1 MNKYLFL
8 GRLKDQS
15 DRDCCLYIENKNLRW
30 ECDHY
35 FGRINLH
42 GSCFC
47 HSGLPDYDDL
57 ETVLSREEYKEL
69 MVYNGEIGKLGYGI
83 KKDSERYKNGCAL
96 SKEIQ
101 HIFDKL
107 NSDEAKEFQ
116 GKIIEEEKEV
126 FGGRV

>member
-1 MNKYLFL
+1 MSKYLFL

-15 DRDCCLYIENKNLRW
+15 NESCCLYIENKNPRW

-47 HSGLPDYDDL
+47 HSDFPDYDDL

-69 MVYNGEIGKLGYGI
+69 IVYNGEIGKLGYGI
-83 KKDSERYKNGCAL
+83 KRILRGIKTDAICRRKSSIFLISSIQMRRKNSRAE
-96 SKEIQ
+96 S
-101 HIFDKL
+101 
-107 NSDEAKEFQ
+107 
-116 GKIIEEEKEV
+116 
-126 FGGRV
+126 